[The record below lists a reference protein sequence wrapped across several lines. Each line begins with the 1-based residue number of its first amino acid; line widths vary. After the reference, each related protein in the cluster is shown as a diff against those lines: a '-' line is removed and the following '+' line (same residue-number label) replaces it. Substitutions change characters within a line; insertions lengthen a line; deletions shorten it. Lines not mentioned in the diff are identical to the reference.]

1 MLTALMDNKVD
12 FVSLFLNEGLKLRD
26 FLTVDVL
33 CSLYAG
39 VSIFYSDRSCS
50 QVSLNKLFALLR
62 YSIGLKRELKY
73 QNILYNSS

>member
-39 VSIFYSDRSCS
+39 VSIFIVIRLAVRSHLTNC
-50 QVSLNKLFALLR
+50 FAFLR